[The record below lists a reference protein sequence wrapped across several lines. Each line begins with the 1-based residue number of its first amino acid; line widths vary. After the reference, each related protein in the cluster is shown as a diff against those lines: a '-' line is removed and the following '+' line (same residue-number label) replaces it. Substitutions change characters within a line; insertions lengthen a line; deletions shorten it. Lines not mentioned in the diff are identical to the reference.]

1 MSLFEAGGGVMHIP
15 TMAEN
20 VQDVSGAGDTVIA
33 TLTMALAGGLSIREA
48 CVLAN
53 CAGGV
58 VVGSVG
64 IVPIEPAQLMDAALR
79 QSNHA
84 QGLH

>member
-1 MSLFEAGGGVMHIP
+1 MHIP
-15 TMAEN
+15 TVADH
-20 VQDVSGAGDTVIA
+20 VQDVSGAGDTVIS
-33 TLTMALAGGLSIREA
+33 TLTVALSAGVPIREA

-64 IVPIEPAQLMDAALR
+64 IVPVSPDDLIKAALR
-79 QSNHA
+79 HSNNSPA
-84 QGLH
+84 ED